1 MRTAA
6 HRDTPG
12 GPVFLCLWANMWSES
27 VQPYPT
33 SRNCHENGRTESDN
47 ADFHGHKSA
56 LILRAA
62 CALEQTKKRLV
73 GGKEICVI
81 IGATEKP
88 LPGRPF
94 CGRRRTFY
102 EDNSLL
108 YNMKT
113 MGSWT
118 NRRRNFWFHD
128 ASHRTVLDAELG
140 PVNHCHSA
148 IYGPF

>member
-1 MRTAA
+1 MA

-62 CALEQTKKRLV
+62 CALVQTKKKV
-73 GGKEICVI
+73 
-81 IGATEKP
+81 KP
-88 LPGRPF
+88 LRKAHSNAFVVRHQLILIPF
-94 CGRRRTFY
+94 CNLNAAVGDKAFETVMWSMY
-102 EDNSLL
+102 S
-108 YNMKT
+108 
-113 MGSWT
+113 
-118 NRRRNFWFHD
+118 
-128 ASHRTVLDAELG
+128 ASFPNG
-140 PVNHCHSA
+140 
-148 IYGPF
+148 

>member
-1 MRTAA
+1 MRKVAGGSDNRDENGGSRRKGAAEGREQGWLRTAA

-62 CALEQTKKRLV
+62 CALVHLKKAAHNQCYRGLGDKGSFVDMNYTYEQQ
-73 GGKEICVI
+73 
-81 IGATEKP
+81 
-88 LPGRPF
+88 
-94 CGRRRTFY
+94 
-102 EDNSLL
+102 
-108 YNMKT
+108 KT
-113 MGSWT
+113 T
-118 NRRRNFWFHD
+118 
-128 ASHRTVLDAELG
+128 L
-140 PVNHCHSA
+140 
-148 IYGPF
+148 